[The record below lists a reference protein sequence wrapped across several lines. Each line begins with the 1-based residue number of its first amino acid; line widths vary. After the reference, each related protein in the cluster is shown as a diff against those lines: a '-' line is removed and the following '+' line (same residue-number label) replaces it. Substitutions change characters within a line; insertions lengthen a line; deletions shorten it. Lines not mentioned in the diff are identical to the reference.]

1 MPPNPTR
8 LMSPLSLPRPG
19 GMRLLYLA
27 LVLST
32 SAAMTARLWIIL
44 RVDGPTGLEQL
55 LLVLF
60 AVLSTWV
67 ASSFWLV
74 CCGAWVRWFAPLRG
88 SSLRPVAPQRDANA
102 ARVAVVMPVY
112 NEDIGRC
119 AAGIQAI
126 RESVQGCGGGSHFA
140 FFLLSDST
148 DPACCRAE
156 ERAWLQL
163 RGAAPAG
170 APVYYRHRDGNAG
183 RKSGNIAE
191 FCRNWG
197 TDYTYMV
204 VLDADSLMTGETLR
218 ELTGLMEANPRAA
231 LIQVAPRL
239 VGRHTM
245 FARIQQF
252 ASNVYGPVAAAGL
265 AALSGPDGN
274 YWGHNAILRVCAFI
288 EHCGLPE
295 LPGRAPLGG
304 EILSHDF
311 VEAALLRRA
320 GWEVWMASQLE
331 GSYEEVP
338 PTVVD
343 YLKRDRRWC
352 QGNLQHIRLI
362 FARGFRFSSRL
373 HLASGAMAYLASPL
387 WLTLLIVALTDAT
400 RQVSAASAVTYIGAY
415 PVLPWQI
422 SHTLAF
428 LSLLGLSMG
437 MLFGQKL
444 IGLID
449 TLRDPRGASAYGGRL
464 RLGLSVALE
473 TGYSALL
480 APVFMLTHSW
490 FVLQILLG
498 WSAGW
503 GGQQRKE
510 RKLAL
515 GSAASVFAPHTA
527 LAGTSAMVVYH
538 FVPGA
543 LYWFLPLILG
553 LALAIPLATL
563 TSSTRLGLATR
574 KRGLFL
580 IPSETQGLAV
590 LDRTRELL

>member
-1 MPPNPTR
+1 
-8 LMSPLSLPRPG
+8 
-19 GMRLLYLA
+19 
-27 LVLST
+27 
-32 SAAMTARLWIIL
+32 MTARLWIIL
-44 RVDGPTGLEQL
+44 RVDGPTGLEQV

-74 CCGAWVRWFAPLRG
+74 CCGAWVRWIAPMCGVRLRAAEPLRDG
-88 SSLRPVAPQRDANA
+88 ST
-102 ARVAVVMPVY
+102 ARVALVMPVY

-126 RESVQGCGGGSHFA
+126 RESIRQCGDSSRFA

-163 RGAAPAG
+163 HCAPPSDP
-170 APVYYRHRDGNAG
+170 PVYYRHRKRNIG

-197 TDYTYMV
+197 AHYTYMV
-204 VLDADSLMTGETLR
+204 VLDADSLMTGETLL
-218 ELTGLMEANPRAA
+218 ELTRLMEANPRAA

-239 VGRHTM
+239 LGRHTM

-274 YWGHNAILRVCAFI
+274 YWGHNAILRVRAFMA
-288 EHCGLPE
+288 HCGLPE

-320 GWEVWMASQLE
+320 GWEVWMATQLD

-352 QGNLQHIRLI
+352 QGNLQHVRLL
-362 FARGFRFSSRL
+362 FAREFRLSSRL
-373 HLASGAMAYLASPL
+373 HFAAGAMAYLASPL
-387 WLTLLIVALTDAT
+387 WLALLIVAFLDTT
-400 RQVSAASAVTYIGAY
+400 LQVGAANTVTYIGRY

-449 TLRDPRGASAYGGRL
+449 ALRDSRGTRAYGGRL
-464 RLGLSVALE
+464 RLGLSALLE
-473 TGYSALL
+473 TAYSALL

-498 WSAGW
+498 WSSGW
-503 GGQQRKE
+503 GSQQRKE
-510 RKLAL
+510 RQLAL

-527 LAGTSAMVVYH
+527 LAGTSALVVYH

-543 LYWFLPLILG
+543 LCWFLPLLLG

-563 TSSTRLGLATR
+563 TSSTRLGQAAR
-574 KRGLFL
+574 ARGLFL
-580 IPSETQGLAV
+580 IPSETRGLAL
-590 LDRTRELL
+590 LDRVRELL